1 MGAKMDLPGIEV
13 FNLVKVE
20 EPENY
25 KFSGLAEYTCSAR

>member
-1 MGAKMDLPGIEV
+1 MKVRGKGFEV

-25 KFSGLAEYTCSAR
+25 GFSGLTEYTCSGR